1 MVFLTFRKALS
12 KDIKNPKKG
21 RRKMS
26 NKELKNLNRKQLLE
40 LLLEQTERAER
51 LEEKLKETQR
61 KLDDRMLTESNAGSI
76 AEASL
81 KLNGIFESAQ
91 NAAEQ
96 YLENIRVLSEKQ
108 EEINARREAESR
120 KKAEDMIATAE
131 KKCREREAESE
142 RRVAEMSQKI
152 HQMYKQKQALD
163 DFFKDCVVIGKDE

>member
-1 MVFLTFRKALS
+1 
-12 KDIKNPKKG
+12 
-21 RRKMS
+21 MS

-51 LEEKLKETQR
+51 LEEKLKELQR

-108 EEINARREAESR
+108 EEINSAKR
-120 KKAEDMIATAE
+120 
-131 KKCREREAESE
+131 
-142 RRVAEMSQKI
+142 
-152 HQMYKQKQALD
+152 
-163 DFFKDCVVIGKDE
+163 